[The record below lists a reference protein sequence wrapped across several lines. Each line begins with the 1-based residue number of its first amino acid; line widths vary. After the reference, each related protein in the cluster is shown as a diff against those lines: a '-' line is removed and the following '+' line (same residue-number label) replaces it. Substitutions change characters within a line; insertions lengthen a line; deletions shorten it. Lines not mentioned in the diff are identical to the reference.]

1 MKNLGISE
9 RRACR
14 ALKQNRSTQRYESKQ
29 PAKDREL
36 ITEIH
41 KQVKRKKHR
50 RYGYRRVTAIL
61 RRLGWCVN
69 HKRVYRLWS
78 TNDFKLRRNRK
89 GKKKH
94 NGTSQNACDQKQPEY
109 VDHIWSYDFVEE
121 RLTNGRKVRIL
132 NVIDEFTRESL
143 VTESEFNFK
152 AHDVTEV
159 LRYLF
164 GVRGCPTYI
173 RSDNGPEFIA
183 AAVKTFLGDSNVET
197 LYIEPGSPWEN
208 GYVESFNARMRDEL
222 LDGEIFLTLAEV
234 KYVVNR
240 WRMDYNHYRPHSSLE
255 YQTPAA
261 YAQQCRN
268 MGPTRPESEAK
279 ETEYCAET
287 LS

>member
-41 KQVKRKKHR
+41 KQVKRKKHL

-94 NGTSQNACDQKQPEY
+94 NGTSQNACDQKPPEY

-164 GVRGCPTYI
+164 G
-173 RSDNGPEFIA
+173 RSRKN
-183 AAVKTFLGDSNVET
+183 
-197 LYIEPGSPWEN
+197 
-208 GYVESFNARMRDEL
+208 
-222 LDGEIFLTLAEV
+222 IF
-234 KYVVNR
+234 R
-240 WRMDYNHYRPHSSLE
+240 RF
-255 YQTPAA
+255 
-261 YAQQCRN
+261 
-268 MGPTRPESEAK
+268 
-279 ETEYCAET
+279 
-287 LS
+287 